1 MTRLQFPMP
10 AMDHHIERLGMTHHP
25 FPAVPD
31 GNHYYMHDTLQALLH
46 EVLFTLNQRRG
57 FVVITGEVGLGKST
71 FSRVLLQELATLQAA
86 TALVLNSVVQETAL
100 LEQIIVD
107 FGLTPCSKEMPELL
121 HQLNHFLLSN
131 KKNAVTSVVVIDDAQ
146 NLSAASLELIR
157 LLTSFETSSEK
168 LLQIVLLGQPE
179 LQDTLN
185 TKSMRQLKS
194 RIALSRQ
201 FLPLSKAQMAQYIK
215 YKTQASGYDALQV
228 SRLALTLIY
237 RATRGV
243 PRLVNLLMDRVLIV
257 LAAKQTSVVS
267 RDIIRLAIVDVGE
280 AFFYY
285 RSSQKKIIFGCI
297 YITMMVSAAFLAS
310 KFAVVDKVKG
320 HYDDWLQSSAEQPI
334 TSRETQSEAPS
345 DSTNTTVSELE
356 PVSLSIN
363 KPEVKPAPQV
373 SMVTD
378 AAPAVID
385 ITPTTAGNGTTTTSK
400 NERAERA
407 LQELTQRLLP
417 EQEASSLWQFYAKE
431 DVLAALA
438 AQNSTIIINW
448 LQRSGNLQVVSFP
461 LHAVSEQGQ
470 AVCFAVKHECI
481 FTWSGLSSLQ
491 GELSN
496 MQMALANAGLYGGDI
511 DGMLGVQTLGA
522 IKKLQFV
529 LGLPATA
536 SLDQATLF
544 ALYHIQFFRI

>member
-1 MTRLQFPMP
+1 
-10 AMDHHIERLGMTHHP
+10 
-25 FPAVPD
+25 
-31 GNHYYMHDTLQALLH
+31 
-46 EVLFTLNQRRG
+46 
-57 FVVITGEVGLGKST
+57 
-71 FSRVLLQELATLQAA
+71 
-86 TALVLNSVVQETAL
+86 
-100 LEQIIVD
+100 
-107 FGLTPCSKEMPELL
+107 
-121 HQLNHFLLSN
+121 
-131 KKNAVTSVVVIDDAQ
+131 
-146 NLSAASLELIR
+146 
-157 LLTSFETSSEK
+157 
-168 LLQIVLLGQPE
+168 
-179 LQDTLN
+179 
-185 TKSMRQLKS
+185 
-194 RIALSRQ
+194 
-201 FLPLSKAQMAQYIK
+201 
-215 YKTQASGYDALQV
+215 
-228 SRLALTLIY
+228 
-237 RATRGV
+237 
-243 PRLVNLLMDRVLIV
+243 
-257 LAAKQTSVVS
+257 
-267 RDIIRLAIVDVGE
+267 
-280 AFFYY
+280 
-285 RSSQKKIIFGCI
+285 
-297 YITMMVSAAFLAS
+297 MMVSAAFLAS

-334 TSRETQSEAPS
+334 TSRETQSEAPL

-356 PVSLSIN
+356 QVSLSIN

-385 ITPTTAGNGTTTTSK
+385 NTPTTEGNSTTTTPEK
-400 NERAERA
+400 VLAERA
-407 LQELTQRLLP
+407 LHELTQRLLP
-417 EQEASSLWQFYAKE
+417 EQEALSLWQFYAKE

-470 AVCFAVKHECI
+470 AVCFAIKHECI